1 MQNLKWREAVNLVS
15 AIKYVKYLRYSRAHG
30 DKEPDSIN
38 NQEKII
44 DDYVNKKIKEG
55 EDWILYEVYIDIDC
69 SGANFNR
76 PEFLRM
82 KEDIQAGEIDVVLSK
97 DISRFGRNIATEV
110 YFSEIFPKYGTKFIG
125 VTDGI
130 NSGDDGNIL
139 ERQIRS
145 VMNENYCRDI
155 SNKVKSSFYA
165 LMAEGKFIGS
175 SEPYGFVRDFEDK
188 HKLLVDEEVKP
199 VILRISKLYLQ
210 GNGFSS
216 VAKILN
222 NEKNPPPTPTEYK
235 KIRGINYKNNK
246 AKKNLWSPSTIRNI
260 LTDPIYNGTLVQKKY
275 QKINFKLKKK
285 KRTNEERVIRID
297 NAVEKIIDDE
307 TWKLIQKR
315 IKSRSKTIN
324 NSNKTKGASVS
335 AKNCTNIYS
344 GLLYC
349 NDCGTKMVYRSDR
362 DLYMCGTY
370 AKYGKEYCSNHNIKT
385 KKINDVILMHLNI
398 FNRLTIEIEKL
409 IYEIKQKE
417 EKKAEKNEQT
427 KKKPLEDRLNNINK
441 TLKVIREEFAA
452 SEISDE
458 EYKTT
463 RQDYQK
469 EKKYI
474 EEELRKIDNIS
485 REKSEVLVNL
495 EEKLEDLEKT
505 YNDFFMIKSLN
516 RELIMK
522 LVDQIF
528 IGENESITEL
538 KLNVSSLFTATDI

>member
-1 MQNLKWREAVNLVS
+1 MS
-15 AIKYVKYLRYSRAHG
+15 TIKYVKYLRYSRAHG
-30 DKEPDSIN
+30 DTEPDSIN

-44 DDYVNKKIKEG
+44 DEFVSQKIKEG

-76 PEFLRM
+76 PGFLKM

-175 SEPYGFVRDFEDK
+175 SEPYGFVRAPEDK
-188 HKLLVDEEVKP
+188 HKLLVDEKVKP
-199 VILRISKLYLQ
+199 VILRIAKLYLQ

-222 NEKNPPPTPTEYK
+222 NDKNPPFTPTEYK

-246 AKKNLWSPSTIRNI
+246 ASKNLWSPSTIRNI

-275 QKINFKLKKK
+275 QKINFKLKNK
-285 KRTNEERVIRID
+285 KRTNEEKVIRID

-315 IKSRSKTIN
+315 IKSRSKTVD
-324 NSNKTKGASVS
+324 NSNKPKGINE
-335 AKNCTNIYS
+335 KNCTNIYS

-349 NDCGTKMVYRSDR
+349 NDCSSKMVYRSDR

-370 AKYGKEYCSNHNIKT
+370 AKYGKKYCTNHNIKT
-385 KKINDVILMHLNI
+385 KKINEVILTQLNI
-398 FNRLTIEIEKL
+398 LNKLTINIERL
-409 IYEIKQKE
+409 ISNIAKRNCNQQNHQSTKRKQ
-417 EKKAEKNEQT
+417 
-427 KKKPLEDRLNNINK
+427 LEDRLNNINK
-441 TLKVIREEFAA
+441 TLKVIREEYAA
-452 SEISDE
+452 GEISAED
-458 EYKTT
+458 YRST

-469 EKKYI
+469 EKEDLDEK
-474 EEELRKIDNIS
+474 LLQTRADIS
-485 REKSEVLVNL
+485 QEKGKSLINLEQKSENY
-495 EEKLEDLEKT
+495 EKIYRD
-505 YNDFFMIKSLN
+505 YFMITSLD
-516 RELIMK
+516 RELVIK
-522 LVDQIF
+522 LVDQII
-528 IGENESITEL
+528 IGENETLIEIKFNT
-538 KLNVSSLFTATDI
+538 SSPFY